1 MRGKGAAIRV
11 DGVPVGITPAY
22 AGKSP
27 PLLILVNSGADHPRV
42 CGEKASRPQQAW
54 DSLGSPPRMRGKEP
68 AQQLIPAV
76 RGITPAY
83 AGTSL
88 GAICVAGTRRDH
100 PRVCG
105 ESCKIVHNKTPFRD
119 HPRVCGEK
127 QPLKTPVSASLG
139 SPPRMRG
146 QDAGRKCCVGNG
158 GITPAYAGRSDTLHP
173 EAHYGQQVVR
183 GLCRHFKRA

>member
-1 MRGKGAAIRV
+1 MRGKGIQTATGVGQFRITPAYAGKRASPAADPGCSGDHPRV
-11 DGVPVGITPAY
+11 CGEKKMMPPPTVLISGSPPRMRGKVSFTIEQLWQMGITPAY
-22 AGKSP
+22 AGK
-27 PLLILVNSGADHPRV
+27 
-42 CGEKASRPQQAW
+42 
-54 DSLGSPPRMRGKEP
+54 
-68 AQQLIPAV
+68 
-76 RGITPAY
+76 
-83 AGTSL
+83 SL

-146 QDAGRKCCVGNG
+146 KDAGRKCCVGNG